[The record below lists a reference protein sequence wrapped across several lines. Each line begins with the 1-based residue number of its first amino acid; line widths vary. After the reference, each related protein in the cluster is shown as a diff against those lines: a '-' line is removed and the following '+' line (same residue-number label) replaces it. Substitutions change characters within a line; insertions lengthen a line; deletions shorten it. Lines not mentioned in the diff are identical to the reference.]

1 MAETSSS
8 SSTFA
13 PDILYIIL
21 STYVVI
27 ARAYKV
33 QYSSEASEATYL
45 FASLH
50 SKCEALYDPLLYDPR
65 L

>member
-33 QYSSEASEATYL
+33 QYSSEASEAAYL

-50 SKCEALYDPLLYDPR
+50 SKCEAPYDPLLYDPR